1 MLSNKS
7 NHQKKNQ
14 KLKLVNPLHKAL
26 DTFIQTCLN
35 KFKFVDPPQN
45 FDNISN
51 ADSNSIISYK
61 STIPDLVIWNQTFN
75 KNECFENSD
84 LSKVNPF
91 PRFQFFLRFN
101 QNKEKKKRKNRKNKK
116 NKNKN
121 NVEEKN
127 LSYKSNLKYNS
138 ENNVKIKNENKIF
151 DENKTLENVVD
162 LMEKIDMKNTNSEK
176 SQDCDDNK
184 INEIKDEKSNRS
196 SISNKSKNN
205 IDFPIINK
213 DNSDSN
219 KISNNQYEPNI
230 SECTTENND
239 NMNKQIS
246 INYVENLKNNS
257 KSQSNLN
264 NKKLSQNPSLLN
276 NNFFQNRIPYYNNN
290 YMGINPNN
298 KNNIFF
304 QNKFS
309 VPSLSIIKNKKSI
322 NDYYR
327 NQFKQNELLMNFVY
341 SYLDKKGW
349 IIFKNG
355 GNYIWN
361 FTSFELF
368 SFLTNIL
375 KNNGD
380 LKLLMIGMHD
390 NSMVFNGEQIYIILS
405 QTLPIILQKKQC
417 ELIQNENIKKQMK
430 EKEIDNTNINKINNN
445 NINEKDIL
453 NICDNNYAEDNMD
466 DNGIND
472 EDNNLNFNFNNN
484 FFSSQP
490 QGNIYDNFDS
500 SIFCQSK

>member
-1 MLSNKS
+1 M
-7 NHQKKNQ
+7 
-14 KLKLVNPLHKAL
+14 
-26 DTFIQTCLN
+26 I
-35 KFKFVDPPQN
+35 
-45 FDNISN
+45 
-51 ADSNSIISYK
+51 
-61 STIPDLVIWNQTFN
+61 
-75 KNECFENSD
+75 
-84 LSKVNPF
+84 KV
-91 PRFQFFLRFN
+91 
-101 QNKEKKKRKNRKNKK
+101 
-116 NKNKN
+116 
-121 NVEEKN
+121 
-127 LSYKSNLKYNS
+127 
-138 ENNVKIKNENKIF
+138 
-151 DENKTLENVVD
+151 
-162 LMEKIDMKNTNSEK
+162 
-176 SQDCDDNK
+176 
-184 INEIKDEKSNRS
+184 
-196 SISNKSKNN
+196 KNN

-213 DNSDSN
+213 DISDSN

-290 YMGINPNN
+290 YMGIIPNN

-309 VPSLSIIKNKKSI
+309 VPLLSIIKNKKSI

-466 DNGIND
+466 DNVIND
-472 EDNNLNFNFNNN
+472 EDNNFNNN